1 MAIIKLRKG
10 ESEMKTKYIRDFR
23 HNYLVIEKEDS
34 GQNGYL
40 IKMITENTIDGLI
53 PCQERMINGESLLY
67 YDITSRQNIQSILEA
82 QPLQMRHL
90 QKLFS
95 GLRTISEVMEK
106 YLLSPEDLLLLP
118 EFVYMD
124 MATGEYSFIYY
135 PERIGE
141 ENTSLRDLNEFFMQH
156 MDSENMPLVE
166 AVYQMTDLLNRQQF
180 VLDELITW
188 FQENYDEEQME
199 ERIHEQNEAMTQ
211 GNWNPNMQT
220 QNLYRNQGSQSR
232 EVPVQNVSWNRGMQG
247 TAQEM
252 PWDEREN
259 NRRTQWRGNVNSRS
273 RNEGIQERHMAEPWM
288 MQEKGQEQKDNRN
301 SGIRETA
308 MQDVRF
314 PEPEEKKSL
323 WRRFVE
329 WVFPN
334 SKNNKKEYT
343 ADSSR
348 YVRYQDVTEPEK
360 IPQPDDSGH
369 TVFIPWIENSDNK
382 LYGIGKS
389 NKYHIPLQKLPITV
403 GKMAGAVD
411 LVLNDQSV
419 SRLHARISRDG
430 NRFFITDLN
439 STNGTFRN
447 GMRLEPNASEI
458 IEPGDEIG
466 IGKLKFIYR

>member
-1 MAIIKLRKG
+1 
-10 ESEMKTKYIRDFR
+10 MKTKYIRDFR

-34 GQNGYL
+34 GRDGYL
-40 IKMITENTIDGLI
+40 IKMITENSINGLI

-67 YDITSRQNIQSILEA
+67 YDITSRQSIQSILEA

-106 YLLSPEDLLLLP
+106 YLLNPEDLLLLP

-124 MATGEYSFIYY
+124 MATWEYSFIYY
-135 PERIGE
+135 PERTRE
-141 ENTSLRDLNEFFMQH
+141 ENMSFRDLNEFFMQH
-156 MDSENMPLVE
+156 MDTENMLLVE
-166 AVYQMTDLLNRQQF
+166 AVYQMADLLNRQQF

-188 FQENYDEEQME
+188 FQENYDEE
-199 ERIHEQNEAMTQ
+199 RIEQGVKEQNDMMTQ
-211 GNWNPNMQT
+211 SDWNRSMQT
-220 QNLYRNQGSQSR
+220 QNMHRNHGSQR
-232 EVPVQNVSWNRGMQG
+232 QGVQEEKAGWKQGTQG

-252 PWDEREN
+252 SSDEREK
-259 NRRTQWRGNVNSRS
+259 NRRTQWRENVNSRS
-273 RNEGIQERHMAEPWM
+273 RNERIQEQQHMAEPWM
-288 MQEKGQEQKDNRN
+288 MQEKGQEQKDTRN
-301 SGIRETA
+301 SGIRETT
-308 MQDVRF
+308 MSYVRF
-314 PEPEEKKSL
+314 PESEEKKSF
-323 WRRFVE
+323 WRRLVE

-334 SKNNKKEYT
+334 RKRRKKGHT
-343 ADSSR
+343 ADASR
-348 YVRYQDVTEPEK
+348 YIRYQDITEPEK
-360 IPQPDDSGH
+360 TPEPDKYGH
-369 TVFIPWIENSDNK
+369 TVFIPWVENSDNK

-419 SRLHARISRDG
+419 SRLHVRISRDG